1 PYEGVQLI
9 YYGNQE
15 NIEYDFVVAP
25 GVDPRVIKIDF
36 DGVDTIEVVQQGDM
50 LLNSNGTI
58 VRQLKPTIYQE
69 IDGVRKIIQGGYTL
83 NSRHQIGFQ
92 VGAYD
97 KTKPLIIDPVL
108 IFSSYLGGS
117 GEDEIDAVTTD
128 AAGNTYVV
136 GTTDSLNF
144 PTTPGGLQTTPNTVK
159 DVFVTKFAPNGQTV
173 LYSTYL
179 GGNLDDQGYGIAV
192 DSQGNAYV

>member
-1 PYEGVQLI
+1 
-9 YYGNQE
+9 
-15 NIEYDFVVAP
+15 
-25 GVDPRVIKIDF
+25 
-36 DGVDTIEVVQQGDM
+36 
-50 LLNSNGTI
+50 
-58 VRQLKPTIYQE
+58 
-69 IDGVRKIIQGGYTL
+69 
-83 NSRHQIGFQ
+83 
-92 VGAYD
+92 D

-192 DSQGNAYV
+192 DSQGNAYVTGTTNSTNFPTTPGALQTSNAGGTDAFIAKLGPNGSALLYSTYLGGSGNDEG